1 MDRSAG
7 LTLPP
12 SSDVAGGFRG
22 LRQPMTFVALHHK
35 LCRMKE
41 DACGCA
47 GLKVFAPGGA
57 RIDKIDRLNNFGS
70 VSFRLC
76 KAENLVWHEG
86 PTQRKVRC
94 TGEWQILSK
103 AHQL

>member
-47 GLKVFAPGGA
+47 GLKVFAPEA
-57 RIDKIDRLNNFGS
+57 DALTKSID
-70 VSFRLC
+70 
-76 KAENLVWHEG
+76 
-86 PTQRKVRC
+86 
-94 TGEWQILSK
+94 
-103 AHQL
+103 